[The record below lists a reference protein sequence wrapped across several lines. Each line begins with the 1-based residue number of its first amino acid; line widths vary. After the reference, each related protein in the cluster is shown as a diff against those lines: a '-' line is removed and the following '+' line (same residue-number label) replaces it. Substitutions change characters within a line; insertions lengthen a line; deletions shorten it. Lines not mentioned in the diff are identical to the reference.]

1 MEETEPFADWTLPK
15 PVGTDMALELTIIF
29 INCSVT
35 YFRVISD
42 EIH

>member
-15 PVGTDMALELTIIF
+15 PVGTDMNLAITKIF

-35 YFRVISD
+35 HFRVISD
-42 EIH
+42 ELH